1 MSRSDFDFSWD
12 DETPRLRARRVR
24 QKPPL
29 VEITG
34 TDVWQAVKSG
44 VGMAFSIGIVARVV
58 AALTGDN
65 SETSAD
71 SRYFSTL
78 IFCVLAL
85 PLVWVPL
92 ALGARATSR
101 RKDFLAGLLRFFAT
115 LFVVAYVVA
124 GVAVVGMVLFV
135 RLSKLGA

>member
-1 MSRSDFDFSWD
+1 MSRSDFNFR
-12 DETPRLRARRVR
+12 DEDTPRLRARRVPT
-24 QKPPL
+24 KPPL

-34 TDVWQAVKSG
+34 ADVWQAIKSG
-44 VGMAFSIGIVARVV
+44 VGMAFYIGIVAGVV
-58 AALTGDN
+58 AAVTGDN

-71 SRYFSTL
+71 GRYLSTIAL
-78 IFCVLAL
+78 CVVSL

-101 RKDFLAGLLRFFAT
+101 RRDFFAGLLRFFAT
-115 LFVVAYVVA
+115 LFLVAYFLA

-135 RLSKLGA
+135 RLAKLGA